1 MNIMGI
7 FDTVKN
13 AIGLG
18 GNEQPNI
25 MGAIQGLIGGQGGLD
40 NLISKFSSKG
50 LGDVV
55 GSWVGTGQNQPVSP
69 EQLQNVLGSENV
81 SNMASKLG
89 INSSE
94 LTGKLS
100 SLLPE
105 VIDKLTPDGKVP
117 EGDVLNQGMD
127 KLSGLFK

>member
-13 AIGLG
+13 AIGMG